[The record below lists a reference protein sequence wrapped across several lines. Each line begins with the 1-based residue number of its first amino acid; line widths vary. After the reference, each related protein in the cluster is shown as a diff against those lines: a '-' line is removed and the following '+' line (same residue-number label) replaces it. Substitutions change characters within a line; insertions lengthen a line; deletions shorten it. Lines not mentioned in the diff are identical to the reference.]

1 MKTLTIDPRP
11 AVPGDRGR
19 AGTPPGHRGTA
30 VLWSDAFL
38 GHDTGAHPEN
48 PGRLRAIHAE
58 LTRRDL
64 LAGRPDVPFAG
75 ATDEQLGRVHGAAYL
90 ASLRALSRAGGGS
103 LDPDTVVRPDS
114 LAVARLASGAA
125 IAAVDAVLGGV
136 VPRAFVLVRPPGHH
150 ATPDRG
156 MGFCLYNHVAVAA
169 AHARAAG
176 VGRVAIVDWD
186 VHHGNG
192 TQDAFYA
199 DGTVLYASMHQSP
212 AYPGTGATRETGTGP
227 GLGATVNLPL
237 PPGTD
242 DGTYLDAFDAVIL
255 PRLRAF
261 RPELVLVSA
270 GFDAH
275 REDPLAALLLTEDGF
290 AALAARVLAV
300 AGDAAG
306 GRLVAVLEGGY
317 HPPALARSVVATLA
331 VFDGMNAGGDDGGDG
346 GGERGD
352 GQ

>member
-1 MKTLTIDPRP
+1 MNYPMLLPTSDPREHGAP
-11 AVPGDRGR
+11 TANRN
-19 AGTPPGHRGTA
+19 TA

-38 GHDTGAHPEN
+38 GHDTGPHPEN
-48 PGRLRAIHAE
+48 PGRLRAVHAE
-58 LTRRDL
+58 LARVDL
-64 LAGRPDVPFAG
+64 LDGRTDVPFG
-75 ATDEQLGRVHGAAYL
+75 EATDEQLGRVHGAAYL
-90 ASLRALSRAGGGS
+90 DGLRAVSGTGGGS
-103 LDPDTVVRPDS
+103 LDPDTIVRPDS
-114 LAVARLASGAA
+114 LAVSRLASGAA
-125 IAAVDAVLGGV
+125 IAATDAVLAGV

-156 MGFCLYNHVAVAA
+156 MGFCLTNHVAVAA

-176 VGRVAIVDWD
+176 VGRVAILDWD

-192 TQDAFYA
+192 TQDIFYA
-199 DGTVLYASMHQSP
+199 DGTVLYASLHQHP
-212 AYPGTGATRETGTGP
+212 AYPGTGAATETGTGA
-227 GLGATVNLPL
+227 GRGATVNVPL
-237 PPGTD
+237 PWGTR
-242 DGTYLDAFDAVIL
+242 DGPYLAAFDDHVL

-275 REDPLAALLLTEDGF
+275 REDPLAGLELTGAAF
-290 AALAARVLAV
+290 AALAERVVGV
-300 AGDAAG
+300 AAEFAG

-331 VFDGMNAGGDDGGDG
+331 EFDGAAPGGGDG
-346 GGERGD
+346 GGRGD